1 MKLSSVPKIGIVIL
15 CIAAAAAGLTAVAAA
30 QSPGIDY
37 FKLVPGFI
45 AETKNE
51 QGAAAGTGF
60 SGENPWG
67 ADTAYIM
74 ATNAK
79 GQRTWRI
86 ENYLPQG
93 ATAQGSTMYL
103 LEGSEKALLIDTAQD
118 TKEEMGKN
126 DLTTIVRHLLGHN
139 NDGSPKKN
147 PVDFVVAISHG
158 HGDHVGKN
166 AQMADRTVYFPEL
179 DWPRNAAANNVAMK
193 EGGGAGAHGMAVGE
207 IALGGRTVK
216 IINLYGH
223 TPGSVGFLDTENN
236 MIFTSDAIGSGFV
249 WAHLGLISQ
258 YAESVRHL
266 KEVLRPLQNPA
277 ILPGH
282 FYQITSGA
290 RRLPPI
296 NGRQLDKQYVDEQ
309 VVAAEGVLNGT
320 LVGAPYSAGAAGTT
334 ASVKVGSAEMTYN
347 PGNLSPQ
354 GTGGGVYRAIKI
366 SSQTIRSDFY
376 TIREGS
382 DTLYLVKGSAKA
394 LLVGTGSGAPGA
406 EAFVTRLAGTTPVE
420 VIVTGDDKGQIGGL
434 GQFSSKKIY
443 LPRGSAIAKGGLA
456 NVVEVGRGDT
466 IDLGGVT
473 IQVEPLAG
481 HSPAGLTL
489 LDASDRVLFG
499 GDALGMQ
506 AADGGLILNSSLE
519 AFAAALAA
527 WSERTN
533 GRYDV
538 VLTSRNYQWQIA
550 AAYVA
555 QLQALVIKGLTEGAA
570 AAADSVAMPGY
581 KVIRTSQPAQQG
593 GPGRGGA
600 GAGAPAASIV
610 LAR

>member
-1 MKLSSVPKIGIVIL
+1 MKLSPALRIGIVIL
-15 CIAAAAAGLTAVAAA
+15 CVAAAAAGLSAVATA
-30 QSPGIDY
+30 QAPGIDY
-37 FKLVPGFI
+37 YKLVPGFI
-45 AETKNE
+45 AESKNE
-51 QGAAAGTGF
+51 QGAATGTGF
-60 SGENPWG
+60 PGENPWG

-103 LEGSEKALLIDTAQD
+103 LEGSEKALLIDTAQN

-126 DLTTIVRHLLGHN
+126 DLKTIVRHLLGHN
-139 NDGSPKKN
+139 NDGSVKNN

-158 HGDHVGKN
+158 HPDHVGKN
-166 AQMADRTVYFPEL
+166 GQMNDRTVYFPEL
-179 DWPRNAAANNVAMK
+179 DWPRNATANNIAMK
-193 EGGGAGAHGMAVGE
+193 EGGGAGAHGMAVGD
-207 IALGGRTVK
+207 IALGGRTLK

-223 TPGSVGFLDTENN
+223 TPGSVGFLDSENG
-236 MIFTSDAIGSGFV
+236 MVFTSDAIGSGFV
-249 WAHLGLISQ
+249 WAHLGMISQ

-266 KEVLRPLQNPA
+266 KEVLRPLANPA

-296 NGRQLDKQYVDEQ
+296 NGRQLDKQYVDDQ
-309 VVAAEGVLNGT
+309 LAAAEGVLNGT
-320 LVGAPYSAGAAGTT
+320 LVGTPYSAGAAGAT
-334 ASVKVGSAEMTYN
+334 ASAKVGSAEMTYN
-347 PGNLSPQ
+347 PGNLTPQ
-354 GTGGGVYRAIKI
+354 GTGGGVYRAIRI
-366 SSQTIRSDFY
+366 SSQAIRSDFY

-406 EAFVTRLAGTTPVE
+406 EAFVSRLAGTTPVE
-420 VIVTGDDKGQIGGL
+420 VVVTSDDKGQVGGL
-434 GQFSSKKIY
+434 SQFSSKKVY
-443 LPRGSAIAKGGLA
+443 LPKGSSIPKGGLT
-456 NVVEVGRGDT
+456 NVAEVGRGDT

-481 HSPAGLTL
+481 HSPTGLTL
-489 LDASDRVLFG
+489 LDVSDRVLFG

-519 AFAAALAA
+519 GFAAALAA

-538 VLTSRNYQWQIA
+538 VMTSRNYQWQIA

-555 QLQALVIKGLTEGAA
+555 QLQALVIRGLTEGAA
-570 AAADSVAMPGY
+570 AISDSAAMPGY
-581 KVIRTSQPAQQG
+581 KVIRTAPPAQQG
-593 GPGRGGA
+593 GPGRGGS
-600 GAGAPAASIV
+600 GGGPLAASII
-610 LAR
+610 LPR